1 MSSADVKNDDLLHSL
16 LNIDP
21 QSAIRDPPHPT
32 PLSLQVTSS
41 LASNTSS
48 VEEDNKLNLSV
59 VIADMMHL
67 MSHVREVLFLTSG
80 RCEDEKNAVDAQ
92 ARKDSHARRTGA
104 ILTECTSWRRMHCGD
119 GEGEVATQR
128 WEEQVERRN

>member
-1 MSSADVKNDDLLHSL
+1 M
-16 LNIDP
+16 
-21 QSAIRDPPHPT
+21 
-32 PLSLQVTSS
+32 TSS

-104 ILTECTSWRRMHCGD
+104 ILRMHELEGD
-119 GEGEVATQR
+119 AL
-128 WEEQVERRN
+128 W